1 MDKEKDSK
9 ERKIINSVTIAA
21 TERDL
26 VQTHGEG
33 SSQIIQA
40 YKGIRVDGQGTT
52 EVFHGRS
59 LKGISKYKTNPQYK
73 KQNIQQQAGFSA
85 ELIDEARQNQQAILA
100 GDATRTR
107 TTDGLGQTNDPQND
121 LVKVHP
127 DGSVIS
133 GSGTQLKF
141 YGYESPKCDYIDKS
155 LNKDTIAVP
164 KGRLTEARAY
174 LDEKIKI
181 AQDKAKSCQEK
192 GAIEKEIKFRQQA
205 EKYQAAKSKI
215 YEDKTLHLE
224 DFQINKRYKVVSK
237 YISDESWD
245 RYETITIPK
254 GDLEGTIADAK
265 YRAKQFREIAHKY
278 EERGEHDLA
287 TQNLKKAE
295 RCDTLVS
302 KVKESNTELSE
313 AVFAR
318 QNPQLF
324 TIKEV
329 LTNGHQAGVIAAK
342 NAMVMGGTI
351 SLAMNV
357 YAIASGEKDLAEA
370 TKDMATATVGAGA
383 SAYLIGNGGT
393 VLQSVM
399 HSSGVNALQKL
410 SMTGLPSAIVA
421 GGIEMHHILKAYF
434 RGEITETEAVQQ
446 LGEKGVGTLAATYG
460 ATVGTLILP
469 GIGTAVGSMVGYMV
483 SSMIYGSCLS
493 ILQEADLAYENYLAT
508 KKMCEAAR
516 EQMRQQRIIFE
527 TVSSQ
532 ILNHHKKVFDSSV
545 LALMDAFEDSDTT
558 NYTNALSALAHE
570 FGRELQF
577 KDESEF
583 DQFMS
588 DSSST
593 LIF

>member
-1 MDKEKDSK
+1 MDKEKESK
-9 ERKIINSVTIAA
+9 EKKIINPTTIAA
-21 TERDL
+21 TELDL
-26 VQTHGEG
+26 VQKHGEG
-33 SSQIIQA
+33 ASQIIQA

-52 EVFHGRS
+52 EDFHGRS

-73 KQNIQQQAGFSA
+73 NQNIQQQAGFSA
-85 ELIDEARQNQQAILA
+85 ELIDEARKNQQAILS
-100 GDATRTR
+100 GDKIRTR

-121 LVKVHP
+121 LVKIRP
-127 DGSVIS
+127 DGSTVS
-133 GSGTQLKF
+133 KSGTQLKF
-141 YGYESPKCDYIDKS
+141 YGHEAPRCDWIDKN
-155 LNKDTIAVP
+155 LNKATIAIP
-164 KGRLTEARAY
+164 KGKLAEARTY
-174 LDEKIKI
+174 LDEKTKI
-181 AQDKAKSCQEK
+181 AQDKAKSYQAK
-192 GAIEKEIKFRQQA
+192 GAVEKEIKFKRQA
-205 EKYQAAKSKI
+205 EKYQAAKRKI
-215 YEDKTLHLE
+215 YEDRSLQP
-224 DFQINKRYKVVSK
+224 DNFNINRRYKVVSK
-237 YISDESWD
+237 YISDKSWD
-245 RYETITIPK
+245 RYNTITVPK
-254 GDLEGTIADAK
+254 GDLEGIISDAEN
-265 YRAKQFREIAHKY
+265 RAKQFRDIARRC
-278 EERGEHDLA
+278 EARGDHNLA
-287 TQNLKKAE
+287 AQNLKKAE
-295 RCDTLVS
+295 RCEDLIS
-302 KVKESNTELSE
+302 KVKESDVKLSE

-318 QNPQLF
+318 QHAELF
-324 TIKEV
+324 TTREV
-329 LTNGHQAGVIAAK
+329 LMDGHQAGVIAAK

-357 YAIASGEKDLAEA
+357 YALASGEKDLAEA
-370 TKDMATATVGAGA
+370 TKDVATATVSAGA

-460 ATVGTLILP
+460 AAVGTLLLP

-516 EQMRQQRIIFE
+516 EQMRQQRIAFE

-593 LIF
+593 LVF

>member
-9 ERKIINSVTIAA
+9 EGKVINPVTIAA

-40 YKGIRVDGQGTT
+40 YKGVRVDGQGIT
-52 EVFHGRS
+52 EDFHGRS

-73 KQNIQQQAGFSA
+73 NQNIQQQAGFSA

-237 YISDESWD
+237 YISDES
-245 RYETITIPK
+245 
-254 GDLEGTIADAK
+254 
-265 YRAKQFREIAHKY
+265 
-278 EERGEHDLA
+278 
-287 TQNLKKAE
+287 
-295 RCDTLVS
+295 C
-302 KVKESNTELSE
+302 
-313 AVFAR
+313 
-318 QNPQLF
+318 
-324 TIKEV
+324 
-329 LTNGHQAGVIAAK
+329 NG
-342 NAMVMGGTI
+342 
-351 SLAMNV
+351 
-357 YAIASGEKDLAEA
+357 
-370 TKDMATATVGAGA
+370 
-383 SAYLIGNGGT
+383 
-393 VLQSVM
+393 
-399 HSSGVNALQKL
+399 
-410 SMTGLPSAIVA
+410 
-421 GGIEMHHILKAYF
+421 
-434 RGEITETEAVQQ
+434 VQ
-446 LGEKGVGTLAATYG
+446 
-460 ATVGTLILP
+460 
-469 GIGTAVGSMVGYMV
+469 
-483 SSMIYGSCLS
+483 
-493 ILQEADLAYENYLAT
+493 
-508 KKMCEAAR
+508 R
-516 EQMRQQRIIFE
+516 EQYK
-527 TVSSQ
+527 
-532 ILNHHKKVFDSSV
+532 N
-545 LALMDAFEDSDTT
+545 
-558 NYTNALSALAHE
+558 
-570 FGRELQF
+570 
-577 KDESEF
+577 
-583 DQFMS
+583 
-588 DSSST
+588 
-593 LIF
+593 